1 VTERA
6 RTSRVPPHLY
16 FMVSA
21 VFHYL
26 GPAFAVLL
34 FARVDVLGVA
44 WLRIASAAVIL
55 AAWRRPWRA
64 FARRTGDEI
73 RLVLEWGAVLAL
85 MNACFYEAIDKLP
98 LGTVAAIEFLP
109 VILLAAAGARTARN
123 AVALA
128 LAVLG
133 VYLVTDVQLTGE
145 PLGVAFALANAVL
158 FALYIALAHRLAQP
172 DAIDGTD
179 ALAAAMLVAAVV
191 ITPLGG
197 WAAASALG
205 DPIDL
210 AAGVGVGL
218 CSSVIPYV
226 TDQLAMAR
234 LRRAT
239 YALMVSLLP
248 ATATAIG
255 IVVLAQVPNAAEAAG
270 VALVVAGVA
279 LHREP
284 AAPTEP
290 GLATRG
296 RTNEEAEALVS
307 S

>member
-1 VTERA
+1 MTEHARA
-6 RTSRVPPHLY
+6 SRVPPHLY
-16 FMVSA
+16 FLVSA

-34 FARVDVLGVA
+34 FARIDVLGVA
-44 WLRIASAAVIL
+44 WLRIVSAAVIL
-55 AAWRRPWRA
+55 GAWRRPWRA
-64 FARRTGDEI
+64 FAGRTGDER

-133 VYLVTDVQLTGE
+133 VYLVTDVQLAGE
-145 PLGVAFALANAVL
+145 PLGVAFAIANAVL
-158 FALYIALAHRLAQP
+158 FALYIALAHRLAQHEV
-172 DAIDGTD
+172 IDGTD
-179 ALAAAMLVAAVV
+179 ALAASMLVAAVV

-197 WAAASALG
+197 WSAASAVI
-205 DPIDL
+205 DPIAL
-210 AAGVGVGL
+210 AAGIGVGL

-234 LRRAT
+234 LPRAT

-248 ATATAIG
+248 ATATVIG
-255 IVVLAQVPNAAEAAG
+255 IVVLAQIPTAAEAAG

-279 LHREP
+279 LHRDR
-284 AAPTEP
+284 ATPTEP
-290 GLATRG
+290 TLATRS
-296 RTNEEAEALVS
+296 TTIEEAEALVAS
-307 S
+307 